1 MSDMSRKNNKMQKID
16 CEIVDPAIE
25 LPAEQQVSVEIAEP
39 TVEKID
45 ILTDES
51 VSKARERETDFLRS
65 RLHDVMG
72 LKVPAPTDEILVGE
86 VSQRITRLMKLED
99 DLELIAQAFN
109 CPKTEVIANTI
120 ENVKLYERMEK
131 AEKELE
137 KERETF
143 FREIKNLD
151 DENQRLLTSV
161 ETLRQQIE
169 AQTEAIEK
177 VREENKRISFWE
189 KLFGA
194 KDKEEE
200 NGGESE

>member
-1 MSDMSRKNNKMQKID
+1 MTDMSRKNSKMQKID
-16 CEIVDPAIE
+16 YEIVEPAVE
-25 LPAEQQVSVEIAEP
+25 LAEQQVSAEVTEP

-51 VSKARERETDFLRS
+51 VSEARERETDFLRS
-65 RLHDVMG
+65 RLHDMMG
-72 LKVPAPTDEILVGE
+72 LKVTAPTDEILVGE
-86 VSQRITRLMKLED
+86 VAQRITRLMKLEE
-99 DLELIAQAFN
+99 DLEMIAQAFN
-109 CPKTEVIANTI
+109 CPKDEVIANTI
-120 ENVKLYERMEK
+120 ENVKIYAKMEK

-137 KERETF
+137 KERENF
-143 FREIKNLD
+143 LREVKNLD
-151 DENQRLLTSV
+151 DENQRLLTGV

-189 KLFGA
+189 KIFGA
-194 KDKEEE
+194 KENGEG